1 MMFAEDSN
9 GVTRQPDSAER
20 LLAEAERAAR
30 GGRRR
35 LASMVDLFLPDTMR
49 LSDYQRATVRRF
61 MARLVGTIE
70 RDIRQRLTEAHAEH
84 FSEDLLVL
92 LGSEHSAIAL
102 PVLERARALRDPEL
116 VALLIARVEEH
127 RITER
132 LRKVAAANGEASA
145 LIEALMADS
154 DPILSGAAERLL
166 VAESRR
172 CYIFEDRA
180 LPRSD
185 LPADLHYRLLW
196 CVTAAL
202 RDFMVRTH
210 DVEPGL
216 ADSILTD
223 VGTIALAEYDESEI
237 LEAAAMALAQLLG
250 VRGWLDDQLLQAACT
265 EARLALLIAMLAVRA
280 GMDFDGVREML
291 LLPNGDQLLLL
302 LKALDVGRETAA
314 VILFAMDKDDRFVNA
329 MISFDTLDRER
340 AAAAIRPWRIHP
352 GYRAALSALSSGLS
366 ERGDGWAP

>member
-9 GVTRQPDSAER
+9 GVTRQSDSTEQ
-20 LLAEAERAAR
+20 LLADAERAAR

-49 LSDYQRATVRRF
+49 LSDYQRSTVRRF

-70 RDIRQRLTEAHAEH
+70 RDIRQRLTDDYAEH
-84 FSEDLLVL
+84 FSDELISILASD
-92 LGSEHSAIAL
+92 HSAIAL

-127 RITER
+127 RLTER
-132 LRKVAAANGEASA
+132 LRKVAAANGESSG
-145 LIEALMADS
+145 LIEALIVDS
-154 DPILSGAAERLL
+154 DPALSAAAERLL
-166 VAESRR
+166 IAESRR

-196 CVTAAL
+196 CVAAAL

-210 DVEPGL
+210 VVEPGL

-223 VGTIALAEYDESEI
+223 VGTVALAGYDESEI
-237 LEAAAMALAQLLG
+237 LESAAMALAQRLG
-250 VRGWLDDQLLQAACT
+250 TRGWLDDQLLHAACA
-265 EARLALLIAMLAVRA
+265 EARLALLTAMLAVRA
-280 GMDFDGVREML
+280 GMDFDGVREIL

-314 VILFAMDKDDRFVNA
+314 VILLAMDKDDRFVSA
-329 MISFDTLDRER
+329 MISFDALDKER